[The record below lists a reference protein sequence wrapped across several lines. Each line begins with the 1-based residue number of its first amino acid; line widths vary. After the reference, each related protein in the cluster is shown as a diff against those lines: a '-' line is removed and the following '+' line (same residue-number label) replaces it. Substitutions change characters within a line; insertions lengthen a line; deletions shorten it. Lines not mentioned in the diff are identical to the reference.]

1 MNQKQMQYFVTVY
14 ETQNIQVAA
23 DQLFVTR
30 QGVSKVIRLLET
42 ELGQALFTRSSK
54 GVTPTDYAVAL
65 LPHARQFL
73 EACTAISG
81 LHTLAAQSHSV
92 VTVYAIDH
100 ILAFLGADFV
110 IQFHQKYPQI
120 ILNVVDTTDDAA
132 LSALSAQQCNF
143 AIVTGPFEQTQ
154 FQADPLFYSRYS
166 VIMNQQHPLA
176 NKRHITFTDL
186 DGQTIVSKGRAYSC
200 FRNMI
205 DKYVLGLN
213 RKIHILVET
222 TDESVIRDLLIKNKA
237 IYLGYDYMNTLW
249 SHPEVIS
256 RPLVDSGHE
265 GNTIYLL
272 SNSQLRM
279 TKVNRYFRE
288 FLLAWIAS

>member
-1 MNQKQMQYFVTVY
+1 MS
-14 ETQNIQVAA
+14 I
-23 DQLFVTR
+23 
-30 QGVSKVIRLLET
+30 
-42 ELGQALFTRSSK
+42 SSS
-54 GVTPTDYAVAL
+54 
-65 LPHARQFL
+65 
-73 EACTAISG
+73 I
-81 LHTLAAQSHSV
+81 
-92 VTVYAIDH
+92 
-100 ILAFLGADFV
+100 FV

-120 ILNVVDTTDDAA
+120 ILNVVDTTDDTA

-176 NKRHITFTDL
+176 NKRYITFADL
-186 DGQTIVSKGRAYSC
+186 DGQTIVSKGRAYLC

-222 TDESVIRDLLIKNKA
+222 TDESVIRDLLIKNNA

-249 SHPEVIS
+249 SHPEIIS

-272 SNSQLRM
+272 
-279 TKVNRYFRE
+279 
-288 FLLAWIAS
+288 

>member
-1 MNQKQMQYFVTVY
+1 M
-14 ETQNIQVAA
+14 
-23 DQLFVTR
+23 
-30 QGVSKVIRLLET
+30 G
-42 ELGQALFTRSSK
+42 
-54 GVTPTDYAVAL
+54 
-65 LPHARQFL
+65 LPF
-73 EACTAISG
+73 
-81 LHTLAAQSHSV
+81 
-92 VTVYAIDH
+92 
-100 ILAFLGADFV
+100 
-110 IQFHQKYPQI
+110 

-176 NKRHITFTDL
+176 NKRHITFADL

-279 TKVNRYFRE
+279 IEVNRCFRE